1 MSKIAALLARKSS
14 HLPSN
19 SPSTVPA
26 IKPTEQADAAVD
38 LDEELFSSIGAQLG
52 SSNETLRN
60 LLLNANHKI
69 SELDAIKDAVGKL
82 VAPVSKA
89 LREFETEKADKINLQ
104 AALSNTRTAYGKLRN
119 EVTELEKKA
128 AATERE
134 AEQLRKDL
142 AFAENAAKALETV
155 RGELSIEVAQRR
167 AQITDLEGRLG
178 QEAVET
184 KALRDENERLKSR
197 QITIDKHVVQVE
209 AEVNNLRQKLVLA
222 EDEKRALQTAF
233 EKSAADVQRLAR
245 KLAETENTLS
255 ATHARLRNTEN
266 SLAEMTSERGRLSAA
281 LEEATE
287 RHAGELTKQQMR
299 FDALTARG
307 NATDRLLTECR
318 EHLAARSEDVRVLER
333 RLSETTL
340 ERDTLATRVSTME
353 TDLMQRDG
361 SLRDVENARTAL
373 LERAGA
379 LAKAYNTKE
388 AELAQAQ
395 EALQAMT
402 DKVAFLEEEAR
413 SKTQGVEKQLD
424 QLNEAL
430 RREKVERAVVE
441 GALEAARKDFSRLM
455 RELMALEQQRNAR
468 EPLPELRSANAA

>member
-1 MSKIAALLARKSS
+1 MSKIAALLARKSANS
-14 HLPSN
+14 PSN
-19 SPSTVPA
+19 SISVPA
-26 IKPTEQADAAVD
+26 IKPNDAQDNSVD

-69 SELDAIKDAVGKL
+69 SELDSIKEAVGKL

-119 EVTELEKKA
+119 EVTDLEKRA
-128 AATERE
+128 AAAERD

-142 AFAENAAKALETV
+142 TFAENAAKALETV
-155 RGELSIEVAQRR
+155 RGELATDIAQRR
-167 AQITDLEGRLG
+167 AQIADLEGRLN
-178 QEAVET
+178 QETVET
-184 KALRDENERLKSR
+184 RSLRDENERLKTR
-197 QITIDKHVVQVE
+197 QNTVDKHVVQVE
-209 AEVNNLRQKLVLA
+209 SEINTLRQKLVLA
-222 EDEKRALQTAF
+222 EDERRALQVAY
-233 EKSAADVQRLAR
+233 EKSANDVQRLAR

-255 ATHARLRNTEN
+255 ATHSRLRNTEN
-266 SLAEMTSERGRLSAA
+266 SLAEVTSERGRLSAA

-287 RHAGELTKQQMR
+287 RHSGELTKQQMR
-299 FDALTARG
+299 FDALQARA
-307 NATDRLLTECR
+307 NATDRLLTEAR
-318 EHLAARSEDVRVLER
+318 EHLSARGEDNRVMER
-333 RLSETTL
+333 RLSETAL

-353 TDLMQRDG
+353 AQLLQSEG
-361 SLRDVENARTAL
+361 GLRDAETARTAL

-388 AELAQAQ
+388 AELGQAQ
-395 EALQAMT
+395 EALQALT
-402 DKVAFLEEEAR
+402 DKVAFLEDEAR
-413 SKTQGVEKQLD
+413 NRSLGVEKQID
-424 QLNEAL
+424 ELNEAL

-455 RELMALEQQRNAR
+455 RELMALEQQRNSR
-468 EPLPELRSANAA
+468 EPLELRSANAA

>member
-1 MSKIAALLARKSS
+1 MSKIAALLARKS
-14 HLPSN
+14 PTTT

-26 IKPTEQADAAVD
+26 IKAADPDAHLD

-52 SSNETLRN
+52 SNNETLRN

-69 SELDAIKDAVGKL
+69 SELDSIKDAVGKL

-89 LREFETEKADKINLQ
+89 LRDFETEKADKINLQ

-119 EVTELEKKA
+119 EVTDLEKKA
-128 AATERE
+128 SAAERE
-134 AEQLRKDL
+134 ADQLRKDL
-142 AFAENAAKALETV
+142 TFAENAAKALETV
-155 RGELSIEVAQRR
+155 RGELSVEIAQRR

-197 QITIDKHVVQVE
+197 QITVDKHVVQVE
-209 AEVNNLRQKLVLA
+209 AEINGLRQKLVLA
-222 EDEKRALQTAF
+222 EDEKRALQTAY
-233 EKSAADVQRLAR
+233 EKSASDVQRLAR

-255 ATHARLRNTEN
+255 ATHSRLRNVEN

-299 FDALTARG
+299 FDALTARS
-307 NATDRLLTECR
+307 NATDRLLTEAR
-318 EHLAARSEDVRVLER
+318 EHLAARSEDVRMLDR
-333 RLSETTL
+333 RLSEITL
-340 ERDTLATRVSTME
+340 ERDTLATRLSTTE
-353 TDLMQRDG
+353 TELLQRDG
-361 SLRDVENARTAL
+361 SLHDVENARTAL

-395 EALQAMT
+395 EALQALL
-402 DKVAFLEEEAR
+402 DKVTFLEDEAR
-413 SKTQGVEKQLD
+413 TKTLSTEKQID
-424 QLNEAL
+424 ELNEAL

-468 EPLPELRSANAA
+468 EPLELRSANAA

>member
-1 MSKIAALLARKSS
+1 MSKIAALLARKSANS
-14 HLPSN
+14 IT

-26 IKPTEQADAAVD
+26 IKATQPQEANLD

-52 SSNETLRN
+52 SNNETLRN

-69 SELDAIKDAVGKL
+69 SELDSIKDAVGKL

-119 EVTELEKKA
+119 EVTEIEKKA
-128 AATERE
+128 AAAERE

-155 RGELSIEVAQRR
+155 RGELAVDIAQRR

-184 KALRDENERLKSR
+184 KALRDDNERLKNR
-197 QITIDKHVVQVE
+197 QATVDKHVTQVE
-209 AEVNNLRQKLVLA
+209 AEVNALRQKLVLA

-233 EKSAADVQRLAR
+233 EKSAGDVQRLAR
-245 KLAETENTLS
+245 KLAEVENTLS
-255 ATHARLRNTEN
+255 ATHSRLRNTEN

-287 RHAGELTKQQMR
+287 RQAGELTKHQMR
-299 FDALTARG
+299 FDALQARS
-307 NATDRLLTECR
+307 NATDRLLTEAR
-318 EHLAARSEDVRVLER
+318 EHLSARSEDVRILER

-340 ERDTLATRVSTME
+340 ERDTLATRLSATE
-353 TDLMQRDG
+353 TELMQRDG
-361 SLRDVENARTAL
+361 GLREVENARTAL

-395 EALQAMT
+395 EALQALT
-402 DKVAFLEEEAR
+402 DKVTFLEDEAR
-413 SKTQGVEKQLD
+413 AKTQGSEKEID

-455 RELMALEQQRNAR
+455 REVMALEQQRTAR
-468 EPLPELRSANAA
+468 EPLDLRSANAA

>member
-1 MSKIAALLARKSS
+1 MSKIAALLARKPSN
-14 HLPSN
+14 LPSN
-19 SPSTVPA
+19 STVPA
-26 IKPTEQADAAVD
+26 IRPTEQPDPAVD
-38 LDEELFSSIGAQLG
+38 LDEELFSAIGAQLG
-52 SSNETLRN
+52 SNNETLRN

-69 SELDAIKDAVGKL
+69 SELDAIKDAVAKL
-82 VAPVSKA
+82 VSPVSKA

-104 AALSNTRTAYGKLRN
+104 AALANTRTAYGKLRN
-119 EVTELEKKA
+119 EVTDLEKKA
-128 AATERE
+128 AAAERE

-142 AFAENAAKALETV
+142 TFAENAAKALETV
-155 RGELSIEVAQRR
+155 RGELSIEISQRR

-184 KALRDENERLKSR
+184 KALRDDNERLKSR
-197 QITIDKHVVQVE
+197 QATVDKHVGQVE
-209 AEVNNLRQKLVLA
+209 AEVNGLRQKLVLA
-222 EDEKRALQTAF
+222 EDEKRALQTAY

-255 ATHARLRNTEN
+255 ATHSRLRNTEN

-287 RHAGELTKQQMR
+287 RHAGEMTKQQMR
-299 FDALTARG
+299 FDALQSRG
-307 NATDRLLTECR
+307 NATDRLLTEAR

-340 ERDTLATRVSTME
+340 ERDTLATRLSTTE
-353 TDLMQRDG
+353 TELLQRDG
-361 SLRDVENARTAL
+361 SLHEVENARTAL

-388 AELAQAQ
+388 AELGQAQ
-395 EALQAMT
+395 DALQAMT
-402 DKVAFLEEEAR
+402 DKIAFLEDEAR
-413 SKTQGVEKQLD
+413 TKTQGVEKELD

>member
-1 MSKIAALLARKSS
+1 
-14 HLPSN
+14 
-19 SPSTVPA
+19 
-26 IKPTEQADAAVD
+26 
-38 LDEELFSSIGAQLG
+38 
-52 SSNETLRN
+52 
-60 LLLNANHKI
+60 
-69 SELDAIKDAVGKL
+69 VGKL

-128 AATERE
+128 AAAERE

-155 RGELSIEVAQRR
+155 RGELTIEVAQRR

-184 KALRDENERLKSR
+184 KALRDDNERLKSR
-197 QITIDKHVVQVE
+197 QVTVDKHVVQVE
-209 AEVNNLRQKLVLA
+209 AEINGLRQKLVLA

-255 ATHARLRNTEN
+255 ATHSRLRNTEN

-307 NATDRLLTECR
+307 NATDRLLTEAR
-318 EHLAARSEDVRVLER
+318 DHLAASSENIRMLER

-353 TDLMQRDG
+353 TEAMQRDG

-395 EALQAMT
+395 ESLQAMT
-402 DKVAFLEEEAR
+402 DKVAFLEDEAR
-413 SKTQGVEKQLD
+413 SKTQGTEKQID
-424 QLNEAL
+424 ELNEAL

-468 EPLPELRSANAA
+468 EPLELRSANAA

>member
-1 MSKIAALLARKSS
+1 MSKIAALLARKSPNS
-14 HLPSN
+14 PTTA

-26 IKPTEQADAAVD
+26 IKAADPDANLD

-52 SSNETLRN
+52 SNNETLRN

-69 SELDAIKDAVGKL
+69 GELDSIKDAVGKL

-128 AATERE
+128 AAAERE

-155 RGELSIEVAQRR
+155 RGELTIEVAQRR

-184 KALRDENERLKSR
+184 KALRDDNERLKSR
-197 QITIDKHVVQVE
+197 QVTVDKHVVQVE
-209 AEVNNLRQKLVLA
+209 AEINGLRQKLVLA

-255 ATHARLRNTEN
+255 ATHSRLRNTEN

-307 NATDRLLTECR
+307 NATDRLLTEAR
-318 EHLAARSEDVRVLER
+318 EHLAASSENIRMLER

-353 TDLMQRDG
+353 TEAMQRDG

-395 EALQAMT
+395 ESLQAMT
-402 DKVAFLEEEAR
+402 DKVAFLEDEAR
-413 SKTQGVEKQLD
+413 SKTQGTEKQID
-424 QLNEAL
+424 ELNEAL

-468 EPLPELRSANAA
+468 EPLELRSANAA

>member
-1 MSKIAALLARKSS
+1 MSKISALLARKTTISAA
-14 HLPSN
+14 H

-26 IKPTEQADAAVD
+26 IRPAEQADAAVD

-52 SSNETLRN
+52 SNNETLRN

-69 SELDAIKDAVGKL
+69 SELDAIKDAVSKL
-82 VAPVSKA
+82 VSPVSKA

-119 EVTELEKKA
+119 EVTDLEKKA
-128 AATERE
+128 AAAERE
-134 AEQLRKDL
+134 ADQLRKDL
-142 AFAENAAKALETV
+142 SFAETAAKALETV
-155 RGELSIEVAQRR
+155 RGELAVDIAQRR
-167 AQITDLEGRLG
+167 AQITDLEGRLN
-178 QEAVET
+178 QETVET
-184 KALRDENERLKSR
+184 RALRDENERLKGR
-197 QITIDKHVVQVE
+197 QATVDKHVGQVE
-209 AEVNNLRQKLVLA
+209 AEVNALRQKLVLA

-245 KLAETENTLS
+245 KLAETENTLT
-255 ATHARLRNTEN
+255 ATHSRLRNTEN

-281 LEEATE
+281 LEEASE
-287 RHAGELTKQQMR
+287 RQAGELTKQQMR
-299 FDALTARG
+299 FDALQARG
-307 NATDRLLTECR
+307 NATDRLLTEAR
-318 EHLAARSEDVRVLER
+318 EHLSARSEDVRMLER

-340 ERDTLATRVSTME
+340 ERDTLATRLSTTE
-353 TDLMQRDG
+353 NELMQRDG
-361 SLRDVENARTAL
+361 GLREAENARTAL

-395 EALQAMT
+395 EALQTLA
-402 DKVAFLEEEAR
+402 DKVEFLQEESR
-413 SKTQGVEKQLD
+413 TRTQGAEKQID
-424 QLNEAL
+424 ELNEAL

-468 EPLPELRSANAA
+468 EPLELRSANAA

>member
-1 MSKIAALLARKSS
+1 MSKIAALLARKSPNS
-14 HLPSN
+14 PTTA

-26 IKPTEQADAAVD
+26 IKAADPDANLD

-52 SSNETLRN
+52 SNNETLRN

-69 SELDAIKDAVGKL
+69 GELDSIKDAVGKL

-128 AATERE
+128 AAAERE

-155 RGELSIEVAQRR
+155 RGELTIEVAQRR

-184 KALRDENERLKSR
+184 KALRDDNERLKSR
-197 QITIDKHVVQVE
+197 QVTVDKHVVQVE
-209 AEVNNLRQKLVLA
+209 AEINGLRQKLVLA

-255 ATHARLRNTEN
+255 ATHSRLRNTEN

-307 NATDRLLTECR
+307 NATDRLLTEAR
-318 EHLAARSEDVRVLER
+318 EHLAASSENIRMLER

-353 TDLMQRDG
+353 TEAMQRDG

-395 EALQAMT
+395 ESLQAMT
-402 DKVAFLEEEAR
+402 DKVAFLEDEAR
-413 SKTQGVEKQLD
+413 SKTQGTEKQID
-424 QLNEAL
+424 ELNEAL

-468 EPLPELRSANAA
+468 EPLDLRSANAA

>member
-1 MSKIAALLARKSS
+1 MSKIAALLARKSA
-14 HLPSN
+14 N

-26 IKPTEQADAAVD
+26 IKPTETQDNSVD

-52 SSNETLRN
+52 SNNETLRN

-69 SELDAIKDAVGKL
+69 SELDSIKDAVGKL

-119 EVTELEKKA
+119 QVSDLEKKA
-128 AATERE
+128 ATAERE

-142 AFAENAAKALETV
+142 SFAENAAKALETV
-155 RGELSIEVAQRR
+155 RGELGVDIAQRR
-167 AQITDLEGRLG
+167 AQIADLEGRLN

-184 KALRDENERLKSR
+184 RALRDENDRLKTR
-197 QITIDKHVVQVE
+197 QATVDKHIVQVE
-209 AEVNNLRQKLVLA
+209 AEVNTLRQKLVLS

-233 EKSAADVQRLAR
+233 EKATADVQRLAR
-245 KLAETENTLS
+245 KLAETENTLT
-255 ATHARLRNTEN
+255 ATHSRLRNTEN
-266 SLAEMTSERGRLSAA
+266 SLAEVTSERGRLSAA

-287 RHAGELTKQQMR
+287 RHSGELTKQQMR
-299 FDALTARG
+299 FDALQARS
-307 NATDRLLTECR
+307 NATDRLLTEAR
-318 EHLAARSEDVRVLER
+318 EHLSARGEDARIMER

-340 ERDTLATRVSTME
+340 ERDTLATRVSAME
-353 TDLMQRDG
+353 AEMLQREG
-361 SLRDVENARTAL
+361 GLRDAEAARTAL

-388 AELAQAQ
+388 AELGQAQ
-395 EALQAMT
+395 ETLQALT
-402 DKVAFLEEEAR
+402 DKVTFLEDEAR
-413 SKTQGVEKQLD
+413 TKTLGVEKQID
-424 QLNEAL
+424 ELNEAL

-455 RELMALEQQRNAR
+455 RELMALEQQRSAR
-468 EPLPELRSANAA
+468 EPLELRSANAA

>member
-1 MSKIAALLARKSS
+1 MSKIAALLARKS
-14 HLPSN
+14 PTTA

-26 IKPTEQADAAVD
+26 IKAVDPDANLD

-52 SSNETLRN
+52 SNNETLRN

-69 SELDAIKDAVGKL
+69 SELDAIKDAVAKL
-82 VAPVSKA
+82 VSPVSKA

-119 EVTELEKKA
+119 EVTDLEKKA
-128 AATERE
+128 AAAERE
-134 AEQLRKDL
+134 ADQLRKDL
-142 AFAENAAKALETV
+142 TFAENAAKALETV
-155 RGELSIEVAQRR
+155 RGELSVEIAQRR

-197 QITIDKHVVQVE
+197 QATVDKHVTQVE
-209 AEVNNLRQKLVLA
+209 SEVNGLRQKLVLA

-255 ATHARLRNTEN
+255 ATHSRLRNTEN

-287 RHAGELTKQQMR
+287 RHAGEMTKQQMR

-307 NATDRLLTECR
+307 NATDRLLTEAR
-318 EHLAARSEDVRVLER
+318 EHLAARSEDVRMLER

-340 ERDTLATRVSTME
+340 ERDTLATRLSTTE
-353 TDLMQRDG
+353 TELLQRDG

-388 AELAQAQ
+388 SELAQAQ
-395 EALQAMT
+395 EALQT
-402 DKVAFLEEEAR
+402 LLDKVTFLEDEAR
-413 SKTQGVEKQLD
+413 TKTQGTEKQID
-424 QLNEAL
+424 ELNEAL

-468 EPLPELRSANAA
+468 EPLDLRSANAA

>member
-1 MSKIAALLARKSS
+1 MSKIAALLARKSA
-14 HLPSN
+14 N

-26 IKPTEQADAAVD
+26 IKPTETQDNSVD

-52 SSNETLRN
+52 SNNETLRN

-69 SELDAIKDAVGKL
+69 SELDSIKDAVGKL

-119 EVTELEKKA
+119 QVSDLEKKA
-128 AATERE
+128 ATAERE

-142 AFAENAAKALETV
+142 SFAENAAKALETV
-155 RGELSIEVAQRR
+155 RGELGVDIAQRR
-167 AQITDLEGRLG
+167 AQIADLEGRLN

-184 KALRDENERLKSR
+184 RALRDENDRLKTR
-197 QITIDKHVVQVE
+197 QATVDKHIVQVE
-209 AEVNNLRQKLVLA
+209 AEVNTLRQKLVLS

-233 EKSAADVQRLAR
+233 EKATADVQRLAR
-245 KLAETENTLS
+245 KLAETENTLT
-255 ATHARLRNTEN
+255 ATHSRLRNTEN
-266 SLAEMTSERGRLSAA
+266 SLAEVTSERGRLSAA

-287 RHAGELTKQQMR
+287 RHSGELTKQQMR
-299 FDALTARG
+299 FDALQARS
-307 NATDRLLTECR
+307 NATDRLLTEAR
-318 EHLAARSEDVRVLER
+318 EHLSARGEDARIMER

-340 ERDTLATRVSTME
+340 ERDTLATRVSAME
-353 TDLMQRDG
+353 AEMLEREG
-361 SLRDVENARTAL
+361 GLRDAEAARTAL

-388 AELAQAQ
+388 AELGQAQ
-395 EALQAMT
+395 ETLQALT
-402 DKVAFLEEEAR
+402 DKVTFLEDEAR
-413 SKTQGVEKQLD
+413 TKTLGVEKQID
-424 QLNEAL
+424 ELNEAL

-455 RELMALEQQRNAR
+455 RELMALEQQRSAR
-468 EPLPELRSANAA
+468 EPLELRSANAA

>member
-1 MSKIAALLARKSS
+1 MSKIAALLARKSPNS
-14 HLPSN
+14 PTTA

-26 IKPTEQADAAVD
+26 IKATDPDANLD

-52 SSNETLRN
+52 SNNETLRN

-69 SELDAIKDAVGKL
+69 GELDAIKDAVGKL

-128 AATERE
+128 AAAERE

-155 RGELSIEVAQRR
+155 RGELTIEVAQRR

-184 KALRDENERLKSR
+184 KALRDDNERLKSR
-197 QITIDKHVVQVE
+197 QVTVDKHVVQVE
-209 AEVNNLRQKLVLA
+209 AEINGLRQKLVLA

-255 ATHARLRNTEN
+255 ATHSRLRNTEN

-307 NATDRLLTECR
+307 NATDRLLTEAR
-318 EHLAARSEDVRVLER
+318 EHLAASSENIRMLER

-353 TDLMQRDG
+353 TEAMQRDG

-395 EALQAMT
+395 ESLQAMT
-402 DKVAFLEEEAR
+402 DKVAFLEDEAR
-413 SKTQGVEKQLD
+413 SKTQGTEKQID
-424 QLNEAL
+424 ELNEAL

-468 EPLPELRSANAA
+468 EPLDLRSANAA

>member
-1 MSKIAALLARKSS
+1 MSKIAALLARKSANS
-14 HLPSN
+14 PSN
-19 SPSTVPA
+19 SISVPA
-26 IKPTEQADAAVD
+26 IKPNDAQDNSVD

-69 SELDAIKDAVGKL
+69 SELDSIKEAVGKL

-119 EVTELEKKA
+119 EVTDLEKRA
-128 AATERE
+128 AAAERD

-142 AFAENAAKALETV
+142 SFAENAAKALETV
-155 RGELSIEVAQRR
+155 RGELATDIAQRR
-167 AQITDLEGRLG
+167 AQIADLEGRLN
-178 QEAVET
+178 QETVET
-184 KALRDENERLKSR
+184 RSLRDENERLKTR
-197 QITIDKHVVQVE
+197 QNTVDKHVVQVE
-209 AEVNNLRQKLVLA
+209 SEINTLRQKLVLA
-222 EDEKRALQTAF
+222 EDERRALQVAY
-233 EKSAADVQRLAR
+233 EKSANDVQRLAR

-255 ATHARLRNTEN
+255 ATHSRLRNTEN
-266 SLAEMTSERGRLSAA
+266 SLAEVTSERGRLSAA

-287 RHAGELTKQQMR
+287 RHSGELTKQQMR
-299 FDALTARG
+299 FDALQARA
-307 NATDRLLTECR
+307 NATDRLLTEAR
-318 EHLAARSEDVRVLER
+318 EHLSARGEDNRVMER
-333 RLSETTL
+333 RLSETAL

-353 TDLMQRDG
+353 AEMLQRDG
-361 SLRDVENARTAL
+361 GLRDAEAARTAL

-388 AELAQAQ
+388 AELGQAQ
-395 EALQAMT
+395 EALQALT
-402 DKVAFLEEEAR
+402 DKVAFLEDEAR
-413 SKTQGVEKQLD
+413 NRSLGVEKQID
-424 QLNEAL
+424 ELNEAL

-468 EPLPELRSANAA
+468 EPLELRSANAA